1 MLCHD
6 HGPVQSLSDFFSTML
21 KQISK
26 SIIHQLIAALSITL
40 LATSTA
46 WAYKVEKIC
55 EDLPATAKE
64 PAQKKCRVVR
74 VKENAAPKGDGK
86 AEAKKDDKAAA
97 KK

>member
-6 HGPVQSLSDFFSTML
+6 NGSVQSLSDFFSTML

-26 SIIHQLIAALSITL
+26 SMIHPSIAALTIAL
-40 LATSTA
+40 FATSTA

-86 AEAKKDDKAAA
+86 ADAKKDDKAAA

>member
-1 MLCHD
+1 
-6 HGPVQSLSDFFSTML
+6 ML

-86 AEAKKDDKAAA
+86 ADAKKDDKAAA

>member
-1 MLCHD
+1 ML
-6 HGPVQSLSDFFSTML
+6 MR
-21 KQISK
+21 ISN
-26 SIIHQLIAALSITL
+26 SMIPQFIAAVAIAL

-74 VKENAAPKGDGK
+74 VTENAAPKGDGK
-86 AEAKKDDKAAA
+86 GDAKKDDKAAA

>member
-1 MLCHD
+1 MLTRITN
-6 HGPVQSLSDFFSTML
+6 SM
-21 KQISK
+21 
-26 SIIHQLIAALSITL
+26 IHQLIAALAIAL

-55 EDLPATAKE
+55 EDMPATAKE

-74 VKENAAPKGDGK
+74 VMENAAPKGDGK
-86 AEAKKDDKAAA
+86 GDGKGDAKKDGKADG